1 MAVAVAYKN
10 NVSEWVIPQVY
21 FTFDGEGETVSRA
34 ALLTALEN
42 NTLLQEAMEL
52 EPQIRQMVE
61 EAQQDAA
68 SLATAPTIDFTIT
81 INRRLFG
88 WSDRRPATGRFV
100 PQSITT
106 RSMKPSMNCLP
117 GDEFDLYPHGIMP
130 DGKFCP
136 TYQEEYGREYP

>member
-61 EAQQDAA
+61 EAQQERCVPGYSANDRFYDYYKPQIVRLVGSEARHRTLRTSEYYDAVYEA
-68 SLATAPTIDFTIT
+68 IYE
-81 INRRLFG
+81 LFA
-88 WSDRRPATGRFV
+88 WR
-100 PQSITT
+100 
-106 RSMKPSMNCLP
+106 
-117 GDEFDLYPHGIMP
+117 
-130 DGKFCP
+130 
-136 TYQEEYGREYP
+136 

>member
-61 EAQQDAA
+61 EAQQERCVPGYSANDRFYDYYKPQIVRLVGSEARHRTLRTSEYYDAVYEA
-68 SLATAPTIDFTIT
+68 IYEL
-81 INRRLFG
+81 
-88 WSDRRPATGRFV
+88 
-100 PQSITT
+100 
-106 RSMKPSMNCLP
+106 LP

-130 DGKFCP
+130 DGRFCP